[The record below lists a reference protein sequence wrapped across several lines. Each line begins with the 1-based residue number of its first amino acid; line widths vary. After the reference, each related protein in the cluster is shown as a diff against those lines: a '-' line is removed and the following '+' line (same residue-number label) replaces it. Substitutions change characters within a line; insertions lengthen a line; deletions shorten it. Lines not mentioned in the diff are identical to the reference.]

1 MRCHAGGFK
10 MRLKTP
16 FLILLVLI
24 AGCASEEV
32 NTAPPTACTPEIS
45 QGLDITNFYS
55 ESPQLESGEQSK
67 FILDLQNFGA
77 APVSNAKAELY
88 NTGGFKILNNDPA
101 IKDIQAMDAP
111 AEGYEPTE
119 EIAWDLEAPETG
131 LTNTIQATIGVRI
144 QYDYKST
151 AQANAIYVPKDEWK
165 VMQQQGQAFVDS
177 SPSCSNGPVGISV
190 EPLNPIVTQEG
201 GTKEFALRVN
211 IQNLGTG
218 RVWSTAGL
226 DKIDSVQ
233 VQLDPS
239 LGVVDADACPDFNID
254 KLPILSLK
262 TPVKLSIGEQ
272 KTLSCKLL
280 LNDAPAKRQ
289 NYPIIAEATYRYRSE
304 ATVPITVTTQGH
316 TVYMQLNNVTPAV
329 ITATDFQ
336 YVQGGVPITNWSL
349 STKINISTKPEYPK
363 YDSECTAEFNN
374 TDKAKWTAI
383 IQNGNTK
390 AYAPVLSTVTGT
402 CATGFTAQFNRPADT
417 VSQQLCN
424 SPSRITLKVDY
435 KTYPTSKTWSGKVN
449 VIGC

>member
-10 MRLKTP
+10 MRLRTP

-55 ESPQLESGEQSK
+55 EYPQLASGEQST
-67 FILDLQNFGA
+67 FTLDLQNFGA
-77 APVSNAKAELY
+77 SPVSNAKAELY

-101 IKDIQAMDAP
+101 TKDIQAMDAP
-111 AEGYEPTE
+111 AEGYEPKE
-119 EIAWDLEAPETG
+119 EISWVLQAPETG

-165 VMQQQGQAFVDS
+165 VMQQQGNAFVDS

-201 GTKEFALRVN
+201 GTKEFALKVN
-211 IQNLGTG
+211 VQNLGTG

-226 DKIDSVQ
+226 DKIDSIQ

-262 TPVKLSIGEQ
+262 NPVKLSLGEQ

-280 LNDAPAKRQ
+280 LNNAPAKRQ
-289 NYPIIAEATYRYRSE
+289 NYPIIAEVTYRYRSE
-304 ATVPITVTTQGH
+304 ATVPITVTTPGH
-316 TVYMQLNNVTPAV
+316 TVYLKLNSANGALSDSGIVANWTVLSKAPGLTVT
-329 ITATDFQ
+329 
-336 YVQGGVPITNWSL
+336 NRL
-349 STKINISTKPEYPK
+349 NISTAPGYPK
-363 YDSECTAEFNN
+363 YDSDCLSDFGDPKNVT
-374 TDKAKWTAI
+374 WTSL
-383 IQNGNTK
+383 IQNDNTK
-390 AYAPVLSTVTGT
+390 SYAPKFLEVTGN
-402 CATGFTAQFNRPADT
+402 CDTGFTVRFENIT
-417 VSQQLCN
+417 ETISKQLCN
-424 SPSRITLKVDY
+424 SLNRVTLKVDY

-449 VIGC
+449 VTGC